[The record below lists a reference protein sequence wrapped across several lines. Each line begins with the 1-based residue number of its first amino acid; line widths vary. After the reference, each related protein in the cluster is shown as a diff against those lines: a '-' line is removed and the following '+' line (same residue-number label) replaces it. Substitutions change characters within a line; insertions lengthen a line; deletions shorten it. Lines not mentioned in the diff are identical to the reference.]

1 MTGDPETEF
10 IRDFEPR
17 TPLGALAR
25 VRDRLIVDPLDA
37 FADDTAE
44 AIETQRAE
52 ALIFENLLLGC
63 YVAGAR
69 AGIPTVSLVPNVF
82 PGSVP
87 GVPPFGMGLNARD
100 DAIGRVRDRMARRMG
115 NRLWDRRLDEVNQA
129 LGNYEQPPLST
140 LFDIFDRPDRL
151 LVLTSASFE
160 IGGGVNA
167 PPNVRYCGPRLEDP
181 DWVEDWE
188 EPEGRDPL
196 ILVALSTTTQGQAP
210 MLDRIVDALGRL
222 PVRGLVTTGPSF
234 DPELM
239 TIPENVKVV
248 TSAPHSAVMSQA
260 SVVITHA
267 GHGTVMKALAR
278 GVPLLCLPVG
288 RDQPDTAARVVACGA
303 GLRLRPGAGAGAIAK
318 AVDRLLTDPAFRESA
333 LRMSEAIAAD
343 RERDLAVQEI
353 EELTKS

>member
-1 MTGDPETEF
+1 M
-10 IRDFEPR
+10 
-17 TPLGALAR
+17 
-25 VRDRLIVDPLDA
+25 
-37 FADDTAE
+37 
-44 AIETQRAE
+44 
-52 ALIFENLLLGC
+52 
-63 YVAGAR
+63 
-69 AGIPTVSLVPNVF
+69 
-82 PGSVP
+82 
-87 GVPPFGMGLNARD
+87 
-100 DAIGRVRDRMARRMG
+100 
-115 NRLWDRRLDEVNQA
+115 NQA
-129 LGNYEQPPLST
+129 LGGYEQPPLST
-140 LFDIFDRPDRL
+140 LFEIFDRPD
-151 LVLTSASFE
+151 LVLVLSSASFE
-160 IGGGVNA
+160 IGAGTSA
-167 PPNVRYCGPRLEDP
+167 PPHVRYCGPRLEDP

-234 DPELM
+234 DAGSM

-248 TSAPHSAVMSQA
+248 TSAPHFAVMSEA

-353 EELTKS
+353 EQLTTS